1 MIGFRRVKPLL
12 NRVLVKKAEPIA
24 KSKGGILLP
33 ENKSEQLNFG
43 VVIEVGPGTH
53 DDNGNFRK
61 WFVKV
66 GDTVLLPDYSGVKI
80 TLADEAEVYIYRDN
94 DIIGVLSEK
103 VQ

>member
-12 NRVLVKKAEPIA
+12 NRVLVKKAEPIS

-33 ENKSEQLNFG
+33 ESKAEQLNYG
-43 VVIEVGPGTH
+43 TVIDVGPGVH
-53 DDNGNFRK
+53 DENGNFRE

-80 TLADEAEVYIYRDN
+80 TMADNADVYIYRDN
-94 DIIGVLSEK
+94 DIIGILSEK